1 MNPFRRSIR
10 NPRHTPWQPM
20 ILALVIAVSF
30 GCGVAFAYFE
40 HAVKT
45 SPADGAS
52 GGTVSAH
59 GVAEWVR

>member
-10 NPRHTPWQPM
+10 NARPTPWQPM

-30 GCGVAFAYFE
+30 GCGVALAYFE

-45 SPADGAS
+45 SAANGAS

>member
-1 MNPFRRSIR
+1 MGHPDCLDSGSCFAFDPF
-10 NPRHTPWQPM
+10 H
-20 ILALVIAVSF
+20 F
-30 GCGVAFAYFE
+30 GVE

-45 SPADGAS
+45 LAADGAS